1 MSPDASAPFEMT
13 VVPDRAFARAV
24 WRAELKQ
31 GARTAGMGVGV
42 AVLLI
47 VTSLGATLAD
57 DPWWTVFGM
66 IGLAFGVLLLVVVV
80 AWPFQRRPR
89 ESGPLYQPVKYVLAP
104 DALEWNTESGTVRLR
119 WSAVRGVRMLP
130 HGYLVNRVDGGSAH
144 LICRT
149 TLTVMQEAQLR
160 AYFGT
165 HLAEKSTTTGA

>member
-1 MSPDASAPFEMT
+1 MSPDAAPIEMT
-13 VVPDRAFARAV
+13 VTPDRAFARAV

-31 GARTAGMGVGV
+31 GARTAAMGVGV

-47 VTSLGATLAD
+47 ITSLGATVAE

-66 IGLAFGVLLLVVVV
+66 IGLAFGVLLLVVVA

-89 ESGPLYQPVKYVLAP
+89 ESAGVFQPIKYVLAP
-104 DALEWNTESGTVRLR
+104 DALEWTTDAGTVRLL

-130 HGYLVNRVDGGSAH
+130 HGYLISRADGGPGH

-149 TLTVMQEAQLR
+149 TLTVLQQAQLR